1 MKTNV
6 GLILL
11 SVSLL
16 VCSLLFLPLFCSLVS
31 LCLLP
36 IYSPVYFPSS
46 LFSEKKQG
54 KQFAILVRPLSS
66 FSAVR
71 LCLLVFFSVL
81 PLFSSSSPLFFS
93 SLCFLFPAVR
103 ELFFRPSWLFFF
115 SLLCFFEKK
124 QRNESLLVALFS
136 SLYYVCS
143 EGEGGGATGDEVGAP
158 VLAGQCASLFFFFV
172 SPVFSLS
179 VPLVLFSSSPP
190 FCALSSFLAL

>member
-71 LCLLVFFSVL
+71 LCLLVFF
-81 PLFSSSSPLFFS
+81 FSS
-93 SLCFLFPAVR
+93 
-103 ELFFRPSWLFFF
+103 PSVFFF
-115 SLLCFFEKK
+115 LST
-124 QRNESLLVALFS
+124 V
-136 SLYYVCS
+136 
-143 EGEGGGATGDEVGAP
+143 
-158 VLAGQCASLFFFFV
+158 FFV
-172 SPVFSLS
+172 SVFL
-179 VPLVLFSSSPP
+179 VPCRS
-190 FCALSSFLAL
+190 